1 MLHSQ
6 IDSGTIEF
14 GIITHDGERNTSIY
28 STTLTRDSFLSWFE
42 LKISLS
48 KDGFIFEIEVFGQ
61 VIGFE
66 ILSII
71 EEDEWDDE
79 D

>member
-1 MLHSQ
+1 
-6 IDSGTIEF
+6 
-14 GIITHDGERNTSIY
+14 
-28 STTLTRDSFLSWFE
+28 LTRDSFLSWFE